1 MHNAFPSDLEQTP
14 YSEALMRSL
23 KTMLA
28 LDERT
33 KDFAIVFKSGEKAD
47 LDLLLQGSCLLIN
60 DKWLDF
66 ERSHLKAPCWLSRN
80 GVSRHDMPCDHILTR
95 LYDLILCEL
104 KKVPASQLDKPAESN
119 DTLRLKM
126 SDSLR
131 QMPRMIGI
139 TQGEKPGELVITWTM
154 LERDLVFKMYGF
166 DLRCRVTLHRESN
179 CSDKKADVLF
189 YVGKIEWDVHDNRRS
204 ANS

>member
-14 YSEALMRSL
+14 YSEALTRSL
-23 KTMLA
+23 RAMLA

-33 KDFAIVFKSGEKAD
+33 KDIAIVFKSGEKAD

>member
-1 MHNAFPSDLEQTP
+1 LHNASPSDLEQTP
-14 YSEALMRSL
+14 YSEALTRSL
-23 KTMLA
+23 KAMLA

-33 KDFAIVFKSGEKAD
+33 KDFAIIFKSGEKAD
-47 LDLLLQGSCLLIN
+47 LDLLLQGSSLLIN

-66 ERSHLKAPCWLSRN
+66 ERSHLRAPCWLSRYE
-80 GVSRHDMPCDHILTR
+80 VTRHEMPCDHIITR
-95 LYDLILCEL
+95 LYYLILREL
-104 KKVPASQLDKPAESN
+104 EKSPASQIDKPAESN
-119 DTLRLKM
+119 GTLKLKM

-131 QMPRMIGI
+131 QMPRMIEI
-139 TQGEKPGELVITWTM
+139 IQGEKPGELVITWTM

-179 CSDKKADVLF
+179 CSEKKADVLF
-189 YVGKIEWDVHDNRRS
+189 HVGKTKWDTHDNRRS